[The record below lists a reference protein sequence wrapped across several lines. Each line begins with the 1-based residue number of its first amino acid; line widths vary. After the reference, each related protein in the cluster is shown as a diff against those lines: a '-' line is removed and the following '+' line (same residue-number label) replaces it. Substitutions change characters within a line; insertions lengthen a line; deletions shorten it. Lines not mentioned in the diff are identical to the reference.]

1 MTEMKNAVTF
11 DVSAEQAQ
19 KIEAMDAKK
28 VRLPLTVTDGK
39 LVVSTGLR
47 CGPSSGF
54 VAVNA
59 PFKTALRA

>member
-1 MTEMKNAVTF
+1 MTEIKDAVTF

-19 KIEAMDAKK
+19 KIEKLDAKK
-28 VRLPLTVTDGK
+28 VRLPLAVTEGQ

-47 CGPSSGF
+47 CGPADDF

-59 PFKTALRA
+59 PFKIARA